1 MDHYQRLFGL
11 GNAADDDLSD
21 LGTKAPAA
29 PLPAIN
35 SKRGCGADVRTLI
48 KPRNAPAQTP
58 YARSR
63 RDSTK
68 ERLREGRCNTR

>member
-35 SKRGCGADVRTLI
+35 SKRGCGSGDG
-48 KPRNAPAQTP
+48 QTP
-58 YARSR
+58 YQRSR

-68 ERLREGRCNTR
+68 ERLREGRCNTRCVLPESAGA